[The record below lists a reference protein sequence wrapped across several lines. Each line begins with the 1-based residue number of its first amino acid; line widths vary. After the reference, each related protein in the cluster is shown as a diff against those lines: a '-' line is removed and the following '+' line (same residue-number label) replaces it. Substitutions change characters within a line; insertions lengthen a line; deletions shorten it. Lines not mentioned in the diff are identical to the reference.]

1 MASTDQRTGPRIT
14 VIGAGLAGLT
24 CATRAASQGLHVTV
38 LEAGADALYPCNSRM
53 TGGLFHIAM
62 EDLTAPA
69 DIALARIA
77 DVTEGAGDT
86 DLARA
91 LVTHARPALEWLRSQ
106 GVGFMKAGPD
116 GLRKFSLAP
125 PRVRRTG
132 VHWRGRGGDT
142 MLRMLTAAL
151 ERMGGRVL
159 LGHAARSLRM
169 QAGRCT
175 GVVARHGGKDSAF
188 AADAV
193 VICDGGFQ
201 ANPDM
206 VRRYISAAPE
216 RLLMRNAGS
225 GRGQGIEMAQAV
237 GADITGMDAF
247 YGHIHHRDAMQTDS
261 LWPFPVLDSIC
272 TAGVMV
278 DGAGRRFTDEGR
290 GAVHGANAIA
300 GLPDPLAAWVIFDDA
315 IWQGPARDW
324 LLPANPWLVAAG
336 GRGVSAGTLADLA
349 QGTGLAADML
359 AATIAAHNAFIDSGI
374 PQAIPRSTSHY
385 RALPVRHGRFH
396 ALPLCAGITH
406 TMGGLRIAASAQ
418 VLRADGSAIAGLYA
432 AGSCTGGLEGGPARG
447 YVGGL
452 SKAAVFGLIA
462 ADTIVQAA

>member
-1 MASTDQRTGPRIT
+1 MASTDQQTGPGLI

-24 CATRAASQGLHVTV
+24 CATRAASQGLRVTV
-38 LEAGADALYPCNSRM
+38 LEAGEDALYPCNSRI
-53 TGGLFHIAM
+53 TGGLFHIVM

-69 DIALARIA
+69 DVALARIA
-77 DVTEGAGDT
+77 EVTEGAGDT
-86 DLARA
+86 GLARA

-116 GLRKFSLAP
+116 GLRKYSLAP
-125 PRVRRTG
+125 PRIRRTG

-142 MLRMLTAAL
+142 MLRTLTAAL
-151 ERMGGRVL
+151 EQMGGRVL
-159 LGHAARSLRM
+159 LGHAAQSLLM
-169 QAGRCT
+169 QAGHCT
-175 GVVARHGGKDSAF
+175 GVVARHGGRNITF

-206 VRRYISAAPE
+206 VRQYISATPE

-225 GRGQGIEMAQAV
+225 GRGQGILIAQAV

-247 YGHIHHRDAMQTDS
+247 YGHIHHRDAMQTNT

-278 DGAGRRFTDEGR
+278 NGVGRRFTDEGR
-290 GAVHGANAIA
+290 GAVYSANAIA
-300 GLPDPLAAWVIFDDA
+300 ALPDPLAAWVVFDDV
-315 IWQGPARDW
+315 IWRGPARDW

-336 GRGVSAGTLADLA
+336 GRGVSADTLADLA
-349 QGTGLAADML
+349 QEAGLPADTL
-359 AATIAAHNAFIDSGI
+359 AATITGHNAFVDSGI
-374 PQAIPRSTSHY
+374 PQAAPRSTGRYH
-385 RALPVRHGRFH
+385 ALPVRTGRFH

-406 TMGGLRIAASAQ
+406 TMGGLRINASAQ
-418 VLRADGSAIAGLYA
+418 VLRPDGGAIAGLYA

-462 ADTIVQAA
+462 ADTIAQAG